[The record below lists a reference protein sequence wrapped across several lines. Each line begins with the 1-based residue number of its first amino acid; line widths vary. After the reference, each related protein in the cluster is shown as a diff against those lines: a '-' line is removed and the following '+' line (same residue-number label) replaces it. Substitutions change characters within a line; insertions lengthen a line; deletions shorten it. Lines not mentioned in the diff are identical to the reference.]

1 MASGARWVVATAGSV
16 VLAHHLHL
24 RHYYHS
30 SSPSS
35 LRMAVA
41 AAASFLNRP
50 TSRAFEL
57 SRRSAFSSSRRHYH
71 HTTSRSSLTTRRRRY
86 SPLLSASSQHDYY
99 STLSDGGIATTSSY
113 PNPRWWTD
121 GIIISST
128 TTNTTNNATTSTA
141 AARLRRYVKFDQH
154 VAHVVVPPMLFH
166 RDEEVVGGGGAA
178 PTTMTCEDVVRW
190 VLLEAYARSRGSIH
204 NHNDNN
210 EHYDTT
216 LDNPLL
222 SSSYADYDNNN
233 NNNNNNKDDDDNNNH
248 KEIVRRLQI
257 QKEWKDGKV
266 EEEEAAAAST
276 TDIVLRR
283 LDPNYR
289 HDPTLFPQIPIT
301 TTITTTTTDARTDL
315 LTPSELLALGSVWQ
329 LPHNTLSIDDKP
341 TRLNIGHT
349 DDIAKPGDYFRI
361 HFDPRRFVHA
371 NKYDWGKPCV
381 VDDDNISSPHGGSNS
396 SSNHNNKP
404 GVIVSRNDDAG
415 YIIIN
420 KPPNV
425 PVHSRVDNSLENVA
439 SCIGRMLLLE
449 EREKKRKKNLK
460 HGMLAGSNDNNSTTS
475 TVEYDEDDYEDGWHH
490 KKRRR
495 GMNRQRKKKIEPLIY
510 VGTPQRLDQNTSGL
524 LVVATKKSFA
534 SYFAG
539 LLQSKTRD
547 QLRRSTRIGG
557 VHKSYRCLV
566 CILVPTTTRR
576 MMMPTTEK
584 DEIDRLGQ
592 YTTLQHYLEP
602 SIRSPK
608 RFVSTIPEDA
618 VNVDSWAECLLR
630 ITRIG
635 QACSVEGRQ
644 DDGSPSAR
652 LSRALWGEY
661 GKPENCISV
670 VEVEVELLTGR
681 THQIRGQ
688 LAAEGF
694 PLVGDVQYG
703 GAIPTSS
710 VLYRERCAGRCE
722 GFLDSESLAL
732 QCCSLEFLDPR
743 RPPLDDDNRRD
754 SEEQCWNTFRL
765 ESAFWTPY
773 LEQYN
778 NDVATMSASEELSTY
793 QQLKLR

>member
-1 MASGARWVVATAGSV
+1 MF
-16 VLAHHLHL
+16 HH
-24 RHYYHS
+24 
-30 SSPSS
+30 
-35 LRMAVA
+35 
-41 AAASFLNRP
+41 
-50 TSRAFEL
+50 
-57 SRRSAFSSSRRHYH
+57 
-71 HTTSRSSLTTRRRRY
+71 
-86 SPLLSASSQHDYY
+86 
-99 STLSDGGIATTSSY
+99 
-113 PNPRWWTD
+113 
-121 GIIISST
+121 
-128 TTNTTNNATTSTA
+128 
-141 AARLRRYVKFDQH
+141 
-154 VAHVVVPPMLFH
+154 
-166 RDEEVVGGGGAA
+166 DEEVVGGGGGAA
-178 PTTMTCEDVVRW
+178 TTTMTCEDVVRW
-190 VLLEAYARSRGSIH
+190 VLLEAYARSRGGIH
-204 NHNDNN
+204 NHNYNN

-222 SSSYADYDNNN
+222 SSTCADYDNNN
-233 NNNNNNKDDDDNNNH
+233 NNNNNDNH

-266 EEEEAAAAST
+266 EEEETAAST

-301 TTITTTTTDARTDL
+301 TTTATDARTDL

-361 HFDPRRFVHA
+361 HFDPRRFVDA
-371 NKYDWGKPCV
+371 NKYDWGKLCV
-381 VDDDNISSPHGGSNS
+381 VNDNDDNTSSPHGGSNS

-439 SCIGRMLLLE
+439 SCIGRMLLSE
-449 EREKKRKKNLK
+449 EREKKKKKKNLK
-460 HGMLAGSNDNNSTTS
+460 HSMLAGSNDNNSTTS
-475 TVEYDEDDYEDGWHH
+475 KVEHDEDDNEDGWHH

-495 GMNRQRKKKIEPLIY
+495 RMNQQQQKKKIEPLIY

-524 LVVATKKSFA
+524 LVVATKKTFA

-576 MMMPTTEK
+576 MMPTTEK

-592 YTTLQHYLEP
+592 YTTLRHYLEP

-644 DDGSPSAR
+644 DDGSPSAS

-661 GKPENCISV
+661 GIPENCMSV

-710 VLYRERCAGRCE
+710 DLYRERCAGRCE

-743 RPPLDDDNRRD
+743 RPPLDDDSRRD
-754 SEEQCWNTFRL
+754 SEEQCWNKFRL

-793 QQLKLR
+793 GRN